1 MSEIVVR
8 DIQWG
13 TKEYEDELALR
24 NEILRVPLGL
34 NLYKQDRSIWCFPS
48 VQSAFQEK
56 GKPDVPMCALADGS
70 ISLSLSATPLRGR
83 VVPST
88 KPELSRPK
96 PRESPLS
103 NTQKAPPPPPRLSRG
118 AFSRCLQQG
127 GRCGDDHPGL
137 LLPPVQPPVAAAG
150 RDAGTVPRQ
159 EMVLLVVHKQGDLP
173 GLYQADLL
181 ALTDH
186 GAVGGAVE
194 RG

>member
-1 MSEIVVR
+1 MSQCVP
-8 DIQWG
+8 WASA
-13 TKEYEDELALR
+13 TKGALTR
-24 NEILRVPLGL
+24 HRYLPGCNRPA
-34 NLYKQDRSIWCFPS
+34 NFASISLP
-48 VQSAFQEK
+48 
-56 GKPDVPMCALADGS
+56 ALADGS

-137 LLPPVQPPVAAAG
+137 LLPPVQPPRGGCGGGMRALSPG
-150 RDAGTVPRQ
+150 RRWYSWSSINRVTSPACTRQ
-159 EMVLLVVHKQGDLP
+159 TFSLSLTMERSVEPWKGDR
-173 GLYQADLL
+173 YIS
-181 ALTDH
+181 
-186 GAVGGAVE
+186 
-194 RG
+194 